1 VTKQIAYRL
10 IVIMACVTT
19 GTCYGQRAD
28 TTIHKRHY
36 SACTYYPGA
45 YDRIQFENN
54 EPKILFSLGN
64 YEDTLK
70 TGHWLYFFPT
80 GLLLAEGNYEKGV
93 KTGKWKYYLGNG
105 NCNIVTFYAKY
116 PSGERICFG
125 PGNSPQ
131 IHDTR
136 AAKTYTVNLINGSQ
150 SSCWPTVILD

>member
-1 VTKQIAYRL
+1 MRYRIIAL
-10 IVIMACVTT
+10 LCLVAS
-19 GTCYGQRAD
+19 TCSAQRAD
-28 TTIHKRHY
+28 TIIHKRHY
-36 SACTYYPGA
+36 SACSYYPA
-45 YDRIQFENN
+45 TYDRIQFDSE
-54 EPKILFSLGN
+54 EAKILFSLGN

-93 KTGKWKYYLGNG
+93 KAGKWKYYSGNG

-116 PSGERICFG
+116 PSSERICFG

-136 AAKTYTVNLINGSQ
+136 ATKIYTTTFINGIRPPGP
-150 SSCWPTVILD
+150 PTVMLD